1 METIL
6 LAKVFGL
13 YMLIS
18 GVAIWGR
25 QRFFAPVLGAF
36 AEDRALRIVVGA
48 IELVFGLF
56 LVNIHNV
63 WGTLPE
69 SIITLFAWAMLLEGA
84 FYLVASDATVEKMIK
99 KFTRKAWFMWGGIVA
114 IALGLYLAG
123 FGYGFF

>member
-6 LAKVFGL
+6 LAKVLGL

-36 AEDRALRIVVGA
+36 AEDRLLRVVIGA
-48 IELVFGLF
+48 IELIAGLF
-56 LVNIHNV
+56 LVNLHNT

-69 SIITLFAWAMLLEGA
+69 SFISLFGWVLLLEGA
-84 FYLVASDATVEKMIK
+84 FYLVASDATIEKMIGMFK
-99 KFTRKAWFMWGGIVA
+99 KKAWFMWGGVIA

-123 FGYGFF
+123 YGYGFF